1 MLRLPLKQQNRG
13 GDLILRFA
21 LCLKDLM
28 VIGANVFNDEMRLP
42 NLGLMKRRTTMKKD
56 LVDLRAIAVRPC

>member
-1 MLRLPLKQQNRG
+1 MLRLPLKQQSQG
-13 GDLILRFA
+13 VDLIMRFA

-56 LVDLRAIAVRPC
+56 LVDLHAIAVRPC

>member
-13 GDLILRFA
+13 GDLILRLA

-28 VIGANVFNDEMRLP
+28 VIGANVFNDEMQLP

>member
-1 MLRLPLKQQNRG
+1 MLRLPLKQQSRG
-13 GDLILRFA
+13 GDLILRLA

-28 VIGANVFNDEMRLP
+28 VIGANVFNDEMQLP
-42 NLGLMKRRTTMKKD
+42 NLGLMKRRTAMKKD

>member
-1 MLRLPLKQQNRG
+1 MLRLPLKQQNQRV
-13 GDLILRFA
+13 DPILSFA

-28 VIGANVFNDEMRLP
+28 VIGANVFNDEMQLP